1 MFSTSLSMMLL
12 QFYIH
17 YYLNRNKHNM
27 ENYDDY
33 LQDAF
38 ENYEDEHRFDEEGL
52 LEELEGEDE

>member
-1 MFSTSLSMMLL
+1 
-12 QFYIH
+12 
-17 YYLNRNKHNM
+17 M

-38 ENYEDEHRFDEEGL
+38 ENYVDEHRFDEEGL

>member
-1 MFSTSLSMMLL
+1 VLYNPILTER
-12 QFYIH
+12 II
-17 YYLNRNKHNM
+17 M

>member
-1 MFSTSLSMMLL
+1 MTKADKSTRIILL
-12 QFYIH
+12 TERY
-17 YYLNRNKHNM
+17 NM

-38 ENYEDEHRFDEEGL
+38 ENYLDEHQFDEEGL